1 MRRGARASH
10 QEVSKAASARALPLG
25 LGLLACLAGCDERSI
40 VGPARAAKDA
50 SVGAEVPSEPAE
62 RCATALL
69 PPSPDLAAAPLRGGF
84 ARDPALDATL
94 NVGASNP
101 YPDEVTAVSATL
113 LADLDGDGRTDLLLN
128 DQRDVSGSQR
138 DGLSRVWIALQR
150 GDGTLGA
157 PERLAEVHS
166 CQLAADLDGDA
177 RLDLVCGLNR
187 GGRAVLWG
195 GDGGFDV
202 ARSTSVVIPSPTIA
216 AAAWDLDGDGVLDLV
231 LSAFGFRSRVYRG
244 LGARRF
250 EEVTERW
257 SVDVTGNTFQA
268 AFFDFDGDGQHDLYF
283 ADDGN
288 AHENRA
294 LRLVRGDDDA
304 EPRFERF
311 RPTEPACDTLGF
323 FGTSDASP
331 MGVAMADLNRDGV
344 SELMLATGPEL
355 PVLARR
361 REAPLNWIDVQTQ
374 LNLTREVST
383 SGSFLVPWSPVF
395 WDFDH
400 DGAVDLWVA
409 TGDDIGFSMMPNRGE
424 SRPLIYR
431 GGPGARFR
439 EESAALGVSVV
450 GHFAHVALGDLD
462 HDGDLDVV
470 LGSWSGAPIFLR
482 NNVIAAGRHLLLDLR
497 GTVSNPH
504 GLGAAVYVADLPAV
518 HPVGDRWGSWGTAQP
533 TLDLTLPAD
542 ASRDVLRVRWPS
554 GVEQTVRGPFT
565 SPRLTVTEP
574 AWLTLTPASR
584 HLTAGSTETRT
595 VRVDLA
601 ALGARADA
609 TVEID
614 ALDPAAP
621 WTGPAARGEDGAWS
635 RTLAAPAAPGSVVLR
650 VRVDGRSMPARPR
663 LWVEAPG

>member
-1 MRRGARASH
+1 MT
-10 QEVSKAASARALPLG
+10 SARRVAGSVRLS
-25 LGLLACLAGCDERSI
+25 LGLLAFVAACDERST
-40 VGPARAAKDA
+40 VGDVPA
-50 SVGAEVPSEPAE
+50 SVGAHDLAE
-62 RCATALL
+62 RADRCATAFL
-69 PPSPDLAAAPLRGGF
+69 PPSPDIAAAPLRGGF
-84 ARDPALDATL
+84 ARDPGLDAML
-94 NVGASNP
+94 SVGASNP
-101 YPDEVTAVSATL
+101 YPTEVTAVSATL
-113 LADLDGDGRTDLLLN
+113 LADFDGDGRTDLLLN

-138 DGLSRVWIALQR
+138 DELSRVWIALQR

-157 PERLAEVHS
+157 PERLAATHS
-166 CQLAADLDGDA
+166 CQLAADFDGDG

-202 ARSTSVVIPSPTIA
+202 ARSTGVTIPDPTIA

-231 LSAFGFRSRVYRG
+231 LSTFGFRSRVYRG
-244 LGARRF
+244 LSERRF

-257 SVDVTGNTFQA
+257 AIDVTGHTFQA
-268 AFFDFDGDGQHDLYF
+268 AFFDFDGDGRHDLYF
-283 ADDGN
+283 VDDGD

-294 LRLVRGDDDA
+294 LRLVRGDADP

-311 RPTEPACDTLGF
+311 RPTEPSCDELGF
-323 FGTSDASP
+323 FATSNASP
-331 MGVAMADLNRDGV
+331 MGVAVADLNRDGV
-344 SELMLATGPEL
+344 SEMMLATGPEL

-361 REAPLNWIDVQTQ
+361 REAPRNWIDVQTQ
-374 LNLTREVST
+374 LTLTREVGT
-383 SGSFLVPWSPVF
+383 TGSFLVPWSPVF

-400 DGAVDLWVA
+400 DGAVDLWIA
-409 TGDDIGFSMMPNRGE
+409 TGDDIGFSQMPNRGQ

-439 EESAALGVSVV
+439 EESAALGVNLT
-450 GHFAHVALGDLD
+450 GQFAHIALGDLD
-462 HDGDLDVV
+462 HDGDLDVI
-470 LGSWSGAPIFLR
+470 LGRWSGAPIALR
-482 NNVIAAGRHLLLDLR
+482 NNVIGAGRHVLLDLR

-504 GLGAAVYVADLPAV
+504 GLGAAVYVADRPAV

-542 ASRDVLRVRWPS
+542 AAGDLLRVRWPS

-584 HLTAGSTETRT
+584 HLTAGSMETRT

-609 TVEID
+609 PVEID
-614 ALDPAAP
+614 ALDPGAP
-621 WTGPAARGEDGAWS
+621 WSGPATRGDDGAWS
-635 RTLAAPAAPGSVVLR
+635 RTLAAPTAPGSVVLR
-650 VRVDGRSMPARPR
+650 VRVDGRAMPPRPR
-663 LWVEAPG
+663 LWVAPPG